1 MSEIVNKGEILD
13 FEMLLKSVARLPW
26 VRIDRE
32 KFLQSA
38 LKPYFGDEIVS
49 KAIVQNPAYA
59 GITVEQIDAIANSSI
74 KFETRNVSAISFAA
88 GLPGGLAMAGT
99 IPADLAQWF
108 GHILRILQKLIYL
121 YGWPDLYDESGGMD
135 DETANLLTLFV
146 GVMFGVA
153 GAANAIAKVADAA
166 AGRAAKVIARKA
178 LMKGWIY
185 PIVKKVAGVL
195 GIRMTKDIFA
205 KGVSKMIPVI
215 GGFTSA
221 GLTYS
226 TFRPMAIKLRD
237 HLSTLKFADTD
248 FYANKVA
255 EQDTIDADD
264 TTEE

>member
-1 MSEIVNKGEILD
+1 MSEIINKGEAIN
-13 FEMLLKSVARLPW
+13 FELLLKATASLPW

-32 KFLQSA
+32 KFLKSA
-38 LKPYFGDEIVS
+38 LKPYYGDEIVK
-49 KAIVQNPAYA
+49 KAIEHNPAYA
-59 GITVEQIDAIANSSI
+59 GISVEQIDTIANSSI

-108 GHILRILQKLIYL
+108 GHVLRVLQKLIYL
-121 YGWPDLYDESGGMD
+121 YGWSELFDEDGGMD

-205 KGVSKMIPVI
+205 KGVGKMIPVI

-226 TFRPMAIKLRD
+226 TFKPMAIKLRD
-237 HLSTLKFADTD
+237 HLSTLKFADVD
-248 FYANKVA
+248 FYAKESVKQDHIIVDELA
-255 EQDTIDADD
+255 E
-264 TTEE
+264 E

>member
-1 MSEIVNKGEILD
+1 MSGLLQKGETIN
-13 FEMLLKSVARLPW
+13 FELLLKSVAGLPW

-32 KFLQSA
+32 KFLESA
-38 LKPYFGDEIVS
+38 LRPYYSDDVVK
-49 KAIVQNPAYA
+49 KAIEHNPAYA
-59 GITVEQIDAIANSSI
+59 GISVEKIDTLANSSI
-74 KFETRNVSAISFAA
+74 RFETRNVSAISFAA

-121 YGWPDLYDESGGMD
+121 YGWPELFDDSGGMD

-166 AGRAAKVIARKA
+166 AARAAKVIAKKA

-185 PIVKKVAGVL
+185 PIVKKVAGAL

-205 KGVSKMIPVI
+205 KGVSKMIPVL
-215 GGFTSA
+215 GGVTSA
-221 GLTYS
+221 GLTFS
-226 TFRPMAIKLRD
+226 TFRPMAVKLRD
-237 HLSTLKFADTD
+237 HLSTLKFADIY
-248 FYANKVA
+248 FYANEATKHESVIVD
-255 EQDTIDADD
+255 ESM
-264 TTEE
+264 E

>member
-1 MSEIVNKGEILD
+1 MGGNVNKGEQID
-13 FEMLLKSVARLPW
+13 FELLLKTVAGLPW

-32 KFLQSA
+32 KFLESA
-38 LKPYFGDEIVS
+38 LKPYYCAEIVK
-49 KAIVQNPAYA
+49 KAIEHNPAYA
-59 GITVEQIDAIANSSI
+59 GIAVEQIDMIASNSI
-74 KFETRNVSAISFAA
+74 TFETRNVSAISFVA
-88 GLPGGLAMAGT
+88 GLPGGVAMAGT

-121 YGWPDLYDESGGMD
+121 YGWSELFDENGGMD

-166 AGRAAKVIARKA
+166 ASRAAKVIARKA

-185 PIVKKVAGVL
+185 PIVKKVAGIL

-205 KGVSKMIPVI
+205 KGVSKMIPVL

-226 TFRPMAIKLRD
+226 TFKPMAIKLRD
-237 HLSTLKFADTD
+237 HLSTLKFADVD
-248 FYANKVA
+248 FYNSETAGQNA
-255 EQDTIDADD
+255 GIADEP
-264 TTEE
+264 T